1 MKIGIAG
8 SRSLDLPIPDSAI
21 STENIT
27 EIYTGGAVGMDRRVR
42 DFAVKKGIRVTEIL
56 PEYDHY
62 GKYAP
67 LVRNELIVRMSDMMY
82 VFWDGKSR
90 GTENVI
96 NLCKENNTPYKVFLW
111 KNGGFTLTEKNN
123 GSC

>member
-8 SRSLDLPIPDSAI
+8 SRSLAVPIPDDIINTDGVSM
-21 STENIT
+21 
-27 EIYTGGAVGMDRRVR
+27 IYTGGAVGIDRSVR

-56 PEYDHY
+56 PEYEHY
-62 GKYAP
+62 GRCAP
-67 LVRNELIVRMSDMMY
+67 LVRNELIVRLSDTVY

-96 NLCKENNTPYKVFLW
+96 NLCKENNKPYKVFLW
-111 KNGGFTLTEKNN
+111 D
-123 GSC
+123 GSSFKSV